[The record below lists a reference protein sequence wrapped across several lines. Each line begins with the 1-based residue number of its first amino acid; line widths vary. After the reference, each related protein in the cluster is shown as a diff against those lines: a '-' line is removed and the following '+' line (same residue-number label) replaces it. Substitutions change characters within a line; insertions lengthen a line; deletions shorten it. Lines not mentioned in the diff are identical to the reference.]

1 MRDSRAEKSA
11 HTLIRPKRPHS
22 CVQAVKHTCSCQR
35 YVIVPS
41 ERALGDNMTSKPEAD
56 RHMCKHNIY
65 IYYICVYVTGL
76 SYNPYKLAIAS
87 WGSRGQLA
95 AVLERA
101 PNFVLQEA
109 TFKRELLKIAHLWA
123 GPYAKNYILGGSV
136 GPPNC

>member
-11 HTLIRPKRPHS
+11 HTLIRPKTAFL
-22 CVQAVKHTCSCQR
+22 CTGCQAYLQLTR
-35 YVIVPS
+35 YVNVPT

-56 RHMCKHNIY
+56 RHMRKHNIY
-65 IYYICVYVTGL
+65 TYYICVYVTGL
-76 SYNPYKLAIAS
+76 SYNPYKLATAS

-101 PNFVLQEA
+101 PTFVLQEA
-109 TFKRELLKIAHLWA
+109 TFKRELLKIEQHLWA

-136 GPPNC
+136 GPPNF